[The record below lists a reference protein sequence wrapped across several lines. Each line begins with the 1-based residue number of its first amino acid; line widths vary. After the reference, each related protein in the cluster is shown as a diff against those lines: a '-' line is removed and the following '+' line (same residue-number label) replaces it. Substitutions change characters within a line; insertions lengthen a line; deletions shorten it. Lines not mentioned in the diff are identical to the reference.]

1 MQELVDKKKNLT
13 FQLLF
18 SGWNYARAE
27 NSWIW
32 TAMIEVT
39 GKFIKY
45 SLEVYEY
52 FIMASRYLRNKLW
65 NILIVITFRLFFRIE
80 NIRFNDKRKK
90 YSFYNKKF
98 PQEVVLYY

>member
-1 MQELVDKKKNLT
+1 
-13 FQLLF
+13 
-18 SGWNYARAE
+18 
-27 NSWIW
+27 
-32 TAMIEVT
+32 MIEVT

-80 NIRFNDKRKK
+80 NIRFNDKIKK
-90 YSFYNKKF
+90 YSFYNKMF
-98 PQEVVLYY
+98 PQEVVSYY